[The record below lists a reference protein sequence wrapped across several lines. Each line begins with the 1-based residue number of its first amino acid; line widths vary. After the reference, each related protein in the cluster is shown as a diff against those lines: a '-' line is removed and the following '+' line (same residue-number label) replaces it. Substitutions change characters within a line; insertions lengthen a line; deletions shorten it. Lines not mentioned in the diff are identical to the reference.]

1 MEADMEYPNAKPLV
15 AWNDSILKETM
26 PFIDPDKDLAQSMV
40 ETLLKEGTGLAITA
54 SMIGERSQALA
65 IASDP
70 MLVMFKPRIVD
81 TSEETHYVEDANMCV
96 PNLVVKVK
104 RPQVVRVRYTQ
115 INGEV
120 KTEVFEGLT
129 AGFICSMIDL
139 LNGTRFTELATSY
152 HLERGK
158 KLRAKLERKRR

>member
-1 MEADMEYPNAKPLV
+1 MEYPNAKPLV

-40 ETLLKEGTGLAITA
+40 ETLLKEGTGLAICA
-54 SMIGERSQALA
+54 SMIGERSQALV
-65 IASDP
+65 IAADP

-81 TSEETHYVEDANMCV
+81 TSEETHYVEDANMC
-96 PNLVVKVK
+96 
-104 RPQVVRVRYTQ
+104 VVRVRYTQ

-139 LNGTRFTELATSY
+139 LHGIRFTESATSY
-152 HLERGK
+152 HLEKGK
-158 KLRAKLERKRR
+158 KLKSKLERKNNNEQMLV